1 MTSKDTAV
9 SASQHK
15 NQDIPPDIIPDET
28 SRESVD
34 EVEASRAPLMSHL
47 IELRRRLIVCL
58 ITIGVAFGICFIF
71 SQALYDL
78 LTVPYIEAVKDKTG
92 GAAELEYRPLELF
105 FARVKLA
112 LMAAVMVAFPI
123 IARELYAF
131 VAPGLY
137 KNEKQAVLPFLLA
150 IPVLFGLGLAL
161 VYFMIM
167 PFVINFA
174 LGMER
179 PLEEGQELAYNLIV
193 FVGDYLSL
201 IMTLMIAF
209 GFAFQL
215 PVILTLL
222 AMAGIVDA
230 GFLQRNRRFAIV
242 GIFLVAA
249 FLTPPDPISQ
259 IALGLTI
266 WVLYEISILA
276 VKVAA
281 KRSDPEEEAG

>member
-1 MTSKDTAV
+1 MSTD
-9 SASQHK
+9 HD
-15 NQDIPPDIIPDET
+15 NPGMGEDLPPDIIPDEPL
-28 SRESVD
+28 D
-34 EVEASRAPLMSHL
+34 DVEASRAPLLSHL
-47 IELRRRLIVCL
+47 IELRRRLIVCVA
-58 ITIGVAFGICFIF
+58 IIAVAFIVCFIF
-71 SQALYDL
+71 SQPLYDV
-78 LTVPYIEAVKDKTG
+78 LTVPYIDAVHAKTG

-112 LMAAVMVAFPI
+112 LIAAIMISFPI
-123 IARELYAF
+123 IAREIYQF

-150 IPVLFGLGLAL
+150 IPFLFAAGIAL

-167 PFVINFA
+167 PLVINFA
-174 LGMER
+174 LSMEQ
-179 PLEEGQELAYNLIV
+179 PLEEGQALAYNLIV

-201 IMTLMIAF
+201 IMTLIIAF

-222 AMAGIVDA
+222 ALAGIVDA
-230 GFLQRNRRFAIV
+230 GFLARNRRFAIV

-266 WVLYEISILA
+266 VALYEISIIAVRLA
-276 VKVAA
+276 ARKSPLAA
-281 KRSDPEEEAG
+281 EAEEPTT